1 MTDITA
7 FRIDLITKQQ
17 KLYDFVDEHFAKRL
31 KKRNVKMEIS
41 EVNIET
47 KDPFEP
53 DILIKEENI
62 DEYDNLSV
70 KNELTECE
78 LIKFEFNK

>member
-1 MTDITA
+1 MTA
-7 FRIDLITKQQ
+7 FRIDLVTKQQ

-31 KKRNVKMEIS
+31 KKRTVKMEIS

-53 DILIKEENI
+53 DIVIKEENI
-62 DEYDNLSV
+62 DDYDELSV
-70 KNELTECE
+70 KNEATEC
-78 LIKFEFNK
+78 K